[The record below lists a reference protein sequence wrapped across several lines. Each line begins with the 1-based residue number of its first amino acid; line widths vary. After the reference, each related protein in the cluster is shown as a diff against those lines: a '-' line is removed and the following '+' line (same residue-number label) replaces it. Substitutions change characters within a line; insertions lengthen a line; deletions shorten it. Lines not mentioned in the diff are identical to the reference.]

1 MGRAQNFWLGRLAK
15 KHGVRA
21 AWIGYNDIKK
31 EKHWVWSGNKR
42 NNFRSWNRGEPN
54 NYRTEDCVEMF
65 QNGKWNDLAC
75 RAKRAFACQRTNR
88 RAVHLRRM
96 KALRRNRLRA
106 LHAKRRAA
114 AARRS
119 AAIRRAKYLRARA
132 LANKKRGA
140 KALRARRARAAKL
153 AKRRAYLAKLRANKL
168 RLSAQRRARAYKALR
183 ARQARARVN
192 RARARKLAHAK
203 RMRAKRDSRGRPN
216 RNFRIRAIKALRAKG
231 WRLCAREH
239 ARGSGRVC
247 RCDGTIKY
255 GARGRFSHKK
265 STSSKKCDNRTFGD
279 PKRGV
284 RKDCFCDDS
293 GTKRKQRA
301 ARLAALNRAKTVV
314 AAPACTTCGVAA
326 APMTIEQKTVVNAAQ
341 TKAN

>member
-1 MGRAQNFWLGRLAK
+1 MG
-15 KHGVRA
+15 
-21 AWIGYNDIKK
+21 KK

-42 NNFRSWNRGEPN
+42 NNFRAWGRGEPN

-75 RAKRAFACQRTNR
+75 RSKRAFACQRTNQKLVAHYKRIAAR
-88 RAVHLRRM
+88 RAAHLKRM
-96 KALRRNRLRA
+96 RALRANRLRA

-153 AKRRAYLAKLRANKL
+153 AKRRAYLAKLRAK
-168 RLSAQRRARAYKALR
+168 
-183 ARQARARVN
+183 QARARVN
-192 RARARKLAHAK
+192 RARRARKLAHAK

-247 RCDGTIKY
+247 RCDGTIKS

-265 STSSKKCDNRTFGD
+265 STSSKRCDNRTFGD

-301 ARLAALNRAKTVV
+301 ARLAALNKVKVVV